1 MDSWRGSRWYG
12 GAVKTRGARSDGGG
26 SPASLSLQPQS
37 RWEGR
42 GGRRSGGQL
51 TGGED
56 LYRAMFIR
64 WPRRT
69 NHGERWSTVMD
80 HRRRAKGWDLL
91 QLPFTVPWPV
101 SVKWTWQPSLK
112 PSFLSNSYG
121 NWSEVLQNKCRAI
134 HHLQLC
140 NMMMP
145 QKPIGSSWN
154 LSLKLRAW
162 IC

>member
-1 MDSWRGSRWYG
+1 MRWRGWD
-12 GAVKTRGARSDGGG
+12 T
-26 SPASLSLQPQS
+26 
-37 RWEGR
+37 
-42 GGRRSGGQL
+42 
-51 TGGED
+51 
-56 LYRAMFIR
+56 
-64 WPRRT
+64 
-69 NHGERWSTVMD
+69 RWSTARA
-80 HRRRAKGWDLL
+80 RRRWALYPRAVSQGRCTTASRSGFQVTGGDDLL
-91 QLPFTVPWPV
+91 TLRRYPLTRARIMTPATWITAEGLPASSCPSWRSDHPESTVPSKS

-112 PSFLSNSYG
+112 PSFLSNSHG
-121 NWSEVLQNKCRAI
+121 NSSEALQNKCRAI